1 MTWQELAQTGKFYSV
16 CLRRVPAGAVQGFPS
31 LAAGASAYGYAVEV
45 FATETSARWYAVEL
59 ARMVRQAGITA
70 LRSSDIDLER
80 PRPSRS
86 DRVLAEEITGVR
98 REAGVRRE
106 LGHGML
112 WRSRRARARWRQ
124 ARTGRR

>member
-1 MTWQELAQTGKFYSV
+1 
-16 CLRRVPAGAVQGFPS
+16 
-31 LAAGASAYGYAVEV
+31 
-45 FATETSARWYAVEL
+45 
-59 ARMVRQAGITA
+59 MVRQAGITA